1 MDESEGTA
9 RAESDHAEFLIALQ
23 QLVDKTLRQANEL
36 LASLPKQRQP
46 DVGGGVRPAFLGGSR
61 NLDWAKRAY
70 EARRY
75 RKQHLA
81 HELFGEPAWD
91 ILLELYIAFHECRT
105 VSTKAASFA
114 SDSPH
119 ATAHRN
125 IVMLENLGLVHR
137 VDDLHD
143 RRIKWVGLTRKA
155 IVAITRICEDEDRRK
170 LERHRKKVARRSE
183 TVTP

>member
-1 MDESEGTA
+1 MEDREQKAGPAQS
-9 RAESDHAEFLIALQ
+9 HAEFLHALQ
-23 QLVDKTLRQANEL
+23 DLVVETLRQANEY
-36 LASLPKQRQP
+36 LASLPQP
-46 DVGGGVRPAFLGGSR
+46 PPPEAGTGVRPAILGGSR

-105 VSTKAASFA
+105 VSMKAASFA
-114 SDSPH
+114 SDAPH
-119 ATAHRN
+119 ATAYRN
-125 IVMLENLGLVHR
+125 IIMLENLGLVNR

-143 RRIKWVGLTRKA
+143 RRVKWVGLTKKA
-155 IVAITRICEDEDRRK
+155 IVAISRICEDEDRR
-170 LERHRKKVARRSE
+170 EREQRRKKPARFTEKILR
-183 TVTP
+183 